1 MNSSDAIEDWSS
13 LAQNR
18 RLQLVDWIAE
28 KSLFAVSL
36 GAVVLLL
43 LIVVFIVRESIP
55 IFRMET
61 ADGQTSGGDLFFEQ
75 IMPLAAGCLKVSLT
89 ALVFSVPTAIG
100 AALYVSQ
107 LASPGV
113 RKWGKPLVETLAGVP
128 TVVLGSLAA
137 AVLAD
142 GLQAFLG
149 MPSRLNALTAGIAL
163 GLAVIPLIFSIAEDA
178 LTSVPD
184 SFRQS
189 AFALGSS
196 KWQAACFVVLPAAL
210 PGVFAAVTLGFGR
223 AVGETM
229 IVLLAAGEAGVL
241 SWSVLDSSRS
251 LSAEIAAKL
260 PSAVFGGLHSRV
272 LFALGGG
279 LFAVTCVVN
288 FLGGWILRRLERRL
302 EAKHFCNNGQL

>member
-1 MNSSDAIEDWSS
+1 MNSSGVIEDWSS
-13 LAQNR
+13 LAQKKR
-18 RLQLVDWIAE
+18 FQLADWIVE

-36 GAVVLLL
+36 SAVVLLL

-55 IFRMET
+55 IFRRET
-61 ADGQTSGGDLFFEQ
+61 ADGQTSGGILFFEQ

-107 LASPGV
+107 LASPKV

-128 TVVLGSLAA
+128 SVVLGSLAA
-137 AVLAD
+137 TVLAD
-142 GLQAFLG
+142 GLQALFG
-149 MPSRLNALTAGIAL
+149 MPARLNALTAGIAL

-178 LTSVPD
+178 LVSVPA
-184 SFRQS
+184 SFRR
-189 AFALGSS
+189 AALALGSS
-196 KWQAACFVVLPAAL
+196 RWQAACFVVLPAAL
-210 PGVFAAVTLGFGR
+210 PGVLAAVTLGFGR

-229 IVLLAAGEAGVL
+229 IVLLAAGEVGVL
-241 SWSVLDSSRS
+241 SWSLLDSSRS
-251 LSAEIAAKL
+251 ISAEIAAEL
-260 PSAVFGGLHSRV
+260 PAAVFGGLHCRV

-302 EAKHFCNNGQL
+302 EAKHF

>member
-1 MNSSDAIEDWSS
+1 MNSSGAIEDWNS
-13 LAQNR
+13 LAQKKR
-18 RLQLVDWIAE
+18 FQFADWIVE

-36 GAVVLLL
+36 SAVVLLL

-55 IFRMET
+55 IFRTET
-61 ADGQTSGGDLFFEQ
+61 ADGRTFGGDLFFKQ

-107 LASPGV
+107 LASRKV

-128 TVVLGSLAA
+128 SVVLGSLDAT
-137 AVLAD
+137 VLAD
-142 GLQAFLG
+142 GLQDLFG
-149 MPSRLNALTAGIAL
+149 MPSRLNSLTAGIAL

-178 LTSVPD
+178 LASVPA
-184 SFRQS
+184 SFRRA

-196 KWQAACFVVLPAAL
+196 RWQAACFVVLPAAL
-210 PGVFAAVTLGFGR
+210 PGVLAAVTLGFGR
-223 AVGETM
+223 AMGETM
-229 IVLLAAGEAGVL
+229 IVLLAAGEVGVL
-241 SWSVLDSSRS
+241 SWSLLDSSRS
-251 LSAEIAAKL
+251 ISAEIAAEL
-260 PSAVFGGLHSRV
+260 PSAVFGSLHCRV

-302 EAKHFCNNGQL
+302 EAKYF

>member
-1 MNSSDAIEDWSS
+1 MNSSGVSEDWSG
-13 LAQNR
+13 LAQNK
-18 RLQLVDWIAE
+18 RLQLVDWIVE

-36 GAVVLLL
+36 SAVVSLL
-43 LIVVFIVRESIP
+43 LIFVFIVCESIP
-55 IFRMET
+55 AFLME
-61 ADGQTSGGDLFFEQ
+61 AVDGWTSGGELFFKQ

-107 LASPGV
+107 LASPKV
-113 RKWGKPLVETLAGVP
+113 RKWGKPLVGTLAGVP
-128 TVVLGSLAA
+128 SVVLGSLAA
-137 AVLAD
+137 VVLAD
-142 GLQAFLG
+142 GLQVLFG

-178 LTSVPD
+178 LASVPS
-184 SFRQS
+184 SFRQA

-196 KWQAACFVVLPAAL
+196 RWQAACFVVLPSAL
-210 PGVFAAVTLGFGR
+210 PGVFAAVMLGFGR
-223 AVGETM
+223 AAGETM

-241 SWSVLDSSRS
+241 SWSLLDSSRS
-251 LSAEIAAKL
+251 ISAEIAAEL
-260 PSAVFGGLHSRV
+260 PSAVFGGLHGRV
-272 LFALGGG
+272 LFALGGI

-302 EAKHFCNNGQL
+302 SAKHF

>member
-1 MNSSDAIEDWSS
+1 MNSSGASGDWSG
-13 LAQNR
+13 LARNR
-18 RLQLVDWIAE
+18 RLPLVDWIVE

-36 GAVVLLL
+36 SAVVFLLL
-43 LIVVFIVRESIP
+43 MVVFIVRESIP
-55 IFRMET
+55 VFRMEP
-61 ADGQTSGGDLFFEQ
+61 AGGRAFGGDFFFNQ
-75 IMPLAAGCLKVSLT
+75 IMPLAAGCLKVSLV

-107 LASPGV
+107 LASPTV

-128 TVVLGSLAA
+128 CVVLGSLAA
-137 AVLAD
+137 VSLAD
-142 GLQAFLG
+142 GLQILLG
-149 MPSRLNALTAGIAL
+149 MPSRLNALMAGIAL

-178 LTSVPD
+178 LASVPS
-184 SFRQS
+184 SFRQV

-196 KWQAACFVVLPAAL
+196 RWQAACFVVLPAAW

-229 IVLLAAGEAGVL
+229 IVLLAAGEIGVL
-241 SWSVLDSSRS
+241 SWSLLDSSRGI
-251 LSAEIAAKL
+251 SAEIAAEL
-260 PSAVFGGLHSRV
+260 PSAVFGGLHYRV

-302 EAKHFCNNGQL
+302 EAKHC

>member
-1 MNSSDAIEDWSS
+1 MRSSGDSEDWSG
-13 LAQNR
+13 LAQGR
-18 RLQLVDWIAE
+18 RLQLADWIAE

-36 GAVVLLL
+36 SAVILFF
-43 LIVVFIVRESIP
+43 LIFVFIVRESIP

-61 ADGQTSGGDLFFEQ
+61 ADGQTFGGDLFFEQ
-75 IMPLAAGCLKVSLT
+75 IRPLAAGCFKVGLT
-89 ALVFSVPTAIG
+89 ALVFSVPIAIG
-100 AALYVSQ
+100 AALYISQ
-107 LASPGV
+107 LASPRM
-113 RKWGKPLVETLAGVP
+113 RKWGKPLVGTLAGVP
-128 TVVLGSLAA
+128 SVVLGSLAA
-137 AVLAD
+137 VVLAD
-142 GLQAFLG
+142 GLQALFG

-178 LTSVPD
+178 LSSVPS
-184 SFRQS
+184 SFRQA

-196 KWQAACFVVLPAAL
+196 RWQAACFVALPSAL

-241 SWSVLDSSRS
+241 SWSLLDSSRS
-251 LSAEIAAKL
+251 ISAEIAAEL
-260 PSAVFGGLHSRV
+260 PGTVFGGSHCRV

-288 FLGGWILRRLERRL
+288 FFGDWILRRLERRL
-302 EAKHFCNNGQL
+302 EAKHF

>member
-1 MNSSDAIEDWSS
+1 MNSSGASEDWSG
-13 LAQNR
+13 LAQGR
-18 RLQLVDWIAE
+18 RLQLADWIVE

-36 GAVVLLL
+36 SAVVLFF
-43 LIVVFIVRESIP
+43 LIFVFIVRESIP
-55 IFRMET
+55 VFLME
-61 ADGQTSGGDLFFEQ
+61 ASDGGTSGGDLFFNQ

-113 RKWGKPLVETLAGVP
+113 RKWGKPLVGTLAGVP
-128 TVVLGSLAA
+128 SVVLGSLAA
-137 AVLAD
+137 VALAG
-142 GLQAFLG
+142 GLQSLFG
-149 MPSRLNALTAGIAL
+149 MPSSLNALTAGIAL

-178 LTSVPD
+178 LSSVPS
-184 SFRQS
+184 SFQQA

-196 KWQAACFVVLPAAL
+196 RWQAACFVVLPAAL

-241 SWSVLDSSRS
+241 SWSLLDSSRS
-251 LSAEIAAKL
+251 ISAEIAAEL
-260 PSAVFGGLHSRV
+260 PSAVFGGLHCRV

-288 FLGGWILRRLERRL
+288 FLGGWILRRFERRL
-302 EAKHFCNNGQL
+302 EAKHF